1 MGSLSTRNRGFTLIE
16 LVLVLAVLGV
26 MLSLASSVLPDRN
39 VTRLANE
46 TARLVKVLDT
56 LQLEAMLQHT
66 QAGLLLEDDGYR
78 AAVLNLNT
86 LEWDS
91 SELKIL
97 AQHPLQEHGLRLDI
111 VQPATD
117 SAAKKATPHIVFDAS
132 GVSEPF
138 ELRLASTDIAGL
150 VTTLSSDGLN
160 RVQLQ

>member
-1 MGSLSTRNRGFTLIE
+1 MGSLNTRNRGFTLIE

-97 AQHPLQEHGLRLDI
+97 AQHPLQEQGLRLD
-111 VQPATD
+111 VVPPATD

-138 ELRLASTDIAGL
+138 ELRLSSTDIPGL